1 MYVASAINAYQ
12 DDRDEV
18 QRLAPQPCTIADTG
32 LAENLLGDL
41 LCKHL
46 HDAGV
51 LDMPQLVARLALT
64 GSVLEELLA
73 FLRKDGR
80 IEVLGQTTGQ
90 GLRYALT
97 ERGRSAAKD
106 ALARSGYIGPAP
118 YPVERY
124 RQLLLA
130 QTVHQSRIDAQAMR
144 EAFTGI
150 VMRDELLDQLGP
162 AMNSGRAIMIYG
174 PPGTGK
180 TYISQRLIR
189 LLDDAVWIPHAIAI
203 NEAVLEIFDPQLHKP
218 LPVAAKPT
226 SLRLDQ
232 GVDRRLVQCQRP
244 IIITGGEL
252 TLDMLDIR
260 FDPYSRQYQAPLQLK
275 ASNGIFIIDDL
286 GRQRVAPIDLFNRW
300 IVPMEEK
307 KDFLNLG
314 GGRHCE
320 IPFDLVLVFSTNLN
334 PLALADEAFLRRIG
348 YKLHFEHLL
357 PAEYARIWQQECDKL
372 GIAYDAELVTYVLE
386 HLHRP
391 AQTPLLPC
399 HPRDLL
405 GMALDRQRYLGVG
418 QIQALTPETLIWAW
432 RNYFV
437 SLSTSSATSSVNSS
451 ATR

>member
-1 MYVASAINAYQ
+1 MPALTSFNRPAPAADALLQ
-12 DDRDEV
+12 
-18 QRLAPQPCTIADTG
+18 LAPQPCSIADTG
-32 LAENLLGDL
+32 LADNLLGDL

-46 HDAGV
+46 LDAGV

-80 IEVLGQTTGQ
+80 VEVLGQLVGQ
-90 GLRYALT
+90 GLRYGLT

-124 RQLLLA
+124 RQLLQA
-130 QTVHQSRIDAQAMR
+130 QTVHRSEVNGPNMRQA
-144 EAFTGI
+144 FSGI
-150 VMRDELLDQLGP
+150 VIRDELLDQLGP

-189 LLDDAVWIPHAIAI
+189 LFSDTVWIPYAIAI
-203 NEAVLEIFDPQLHKP
+203 NEAVLEIFDPQVHKP
-218 LPVAAKPT
+218 SPLEIKKP

-252 TLDMLDIR
+252 TMDMLDVR
-260 FDPYSRQYQAPLQLK
+260 LDAYSRQYQAPLQLK

-286 GRQRVAPIDLFNRW
+286 GRQRMPPIDLFNRW

-320 IPFDLVLVFSTNLN
+320 IPFDLLLVFSTNLN

-348 YKLHFEHLL
+348 YKLHFDHLL
-357 PAEYARIWQQECDKL
+357 PSEYARIWQQECAKWALPYDPAL
-372 GIAYDAELVTYVLE
+372 VAYVIEQL
-386 HLHRP
+386 HLP
-391 AQTPLLPC
+391 TQTPLLPC

-405 GMALDRQRYLGVG
+405 GMALDRQRYLGLE
-418 QIQALTPETLIWAW
+418 ATASLTPEALLWAW

-437 SLSTSSATSSVNSS
+437 AIE
-451 ATR
+451 AC

>member
-1 MYVASAINAYQ
+1 MHALSPTGSNQQ
-12 DDRDEV
+12 DFDPI
-18 QRLAPQPCTIADTG
+18 QQLAPQPRTVAETG
-32 LAENLLGDL
+32 LADSFIGDL

-51 LDMPQLVARLALT
+51 LDLTQLVERLALT
-64 GSVLEELLA
+64 GSVLEEVLGY
-73 FLRKDGR
+73 LRKDGR
-80 IEVLGQTTGQ
+80 IEVLGQSGGQ
-90 GLRYALT
+90 GLRYGLT

-124 RQLLLA
+124 RQLLKA
-130 QTVHQSRIDAQAMR
+130 QTVHGCRVDARAMR
-144 EAFTGI
+144 EAFAG
-150 VMRDELLDQLGP
+150 VVLREELLDQFGP

-174 PPGTGK
+174 PAGTGK

-189 LLDDAVWIPHAIAI
+189 LFHGAIWVPHAIAI
-203 NEAVLEIFDPQLHKP
+203 NEAVVEIFDPQVHKP
-218 LPVAAKPT
+218 LPVEAGAR
-226 SLRLDQ
+226 SLRMDQ
-232 GVDRRLVQCQRP
+232 GVDRRLLRCRRP

-260 FDPYSRQYQAPLQLK
+260 FDPYTRLYQAPLQLK

-286 GRQRVAPIDLFNRW
+286 GRQRVAPVDLFNRW

-307 KDFLNLG
+307 TDYLNLG

-334 PLALADEAFLRRIG
+334 PLQLADEAFLRRIG
-348 YKLHFEHLL
+348 YKLHFGYLQ
-357 PAEYARIWQQECDKL
+357 PDEYERIWQQECEKL
-372 GIAYDAELVTYVLE
+372 GIPYDPELAAYAIER
-386 HLHRP
+386 LHRP
-391 AQTPLLPC
+391 ENMPLLPC

-405 GMALDRQRYLGVG
+405 GMALDCQRYQGADDW
-418 QIQALTPETLIWAW
+418 QILSPKTLIWAW

-437 SLSTSSATSSVNSS
+437 SLEPS
-451 ATR
+451 